1 MRPTIT
7 LDGSPP
13 LSFVADHSFG
23 LFFIHGIVIAVLMRL
38 PAPLSPH
45 VGEPI
50 ADLAIYSVFV
60 IAISLAI
67 VVIAKYI
74 TGKYSRYAIGC

>member
-1 MRPTIT
+1 
-7 LDGSPP
+7 
-13 LSFVADHSFG
+13 
-23 LFFIHGIVIAVLMRL
+23 MRL

-50 ADLAIYSVFV
+50 TDLAIYSVLV
-60 IAISLAI
+60 ISISVVV

-74 TGKYSRYAIGC
+74 TGKYSRYIIGC